1 MSCCVC
7 FQLKGEKETVVRAT
21 QVRAKLRGDGSWLQ
35 QRKEADGDTSEKK
48 VRTKLRGDG
57 SWLQHHTDSQAESA
71 EEKPW

>member
-1 MSCCVC
+1 MSCFVC

-35 QRKEADGDTSEKK
+35 QRKEANADASDKK

-57 SWLQHHTDSQAESA
+57 SWLQQNTDPQSESA
-71 EEKPW
+71 EKKPW